1 MLILKTD
8 IGIPFAQGPLKE
20 GMLPKFRQRAK
31 QVIETINTLVQAG
44 GEVTITP
51 KDKEAALPYAQ
62 GYKDAKSITI
72 NQKNSGILMQV
83 ENLLAAYDFQIIDQA
98 LKTRH
103 YILNRLILESEN
115 EDAKVRLKAL
125 ELLGKL
131 TAVSAFDTTV
141 KVDVTHRS
149 IDQIDKE
156 LNSVL
161 SRYMGD
167 VQEVNPHAPTLPIN
181 P

>member
-8 IGIPFAQGPLKE
+8 IGIPFAKGPVQE

-31 QVIETINTLVQAG
+31 HVIDTISTLINAG
-44 GEVTITP
+44 GEIKITP
-51 KDKEAALPYAQ
+51 QDKEDALPYAQ
-62 GYKDAKSITI
+62 GYKDANSLVI
-72 NQKNSGILMQV
+72 NQKNAGILMQV
-83 ENLLAAYDFQIIDQA
+83 ENLLCAYDFQIIDQA
-98 LKTRH
+98 IKTRN
-103 YILNRLILESEN
+103 YILNRLILESEDD
-115 EDAKVRLKAL
+115 DAKIRLKAL

-131 TAVSAFDTTV
+131 TTVSAFDTTV
-141 KVDVTHRS
+141 KLDVTHRS

-167 VQEVNPHAPTLPIN
+167 AQEVSSHAPTLPIN
-181 P
+181 L